1 MFIRFPQLPQ
11 LENPSDSVS
20 LVCLSLSFPSSHLF
34 SICHSHTVY
43 LSHAFSVSLPLC
55 HLFLTLVPSLPLPF
69 ICFNPSS
76 NLGEGGGDFPF
87 HILSQKSIFVC
98 ALLLY
103 SDRNVLFKKKKKGEK
118 RREKKTKQGSDE
130 FKPTGAETHTQGHR
144 HTHT

>member
-1 MFIRFPQLPQ
+1 MNPKMFIRFPQLPQ

-76 NLGEGGGDFPF
+76 NLGEGGDFPF

-103 SDRNVLFKKKKKGEK
+103 SDRNVLFKKKKKGGKKERK
-118 RREKKTKQGSDE
+118 KNEARE
-130 FKPTGAETHTQGHR
+130 R
-144 HTHT
+144 